1 MKAEVISDAGNPE
14 RFSRVGRDSP
24 RRRSGAGR
32 HGRRTH
38 EEYPYMRCG
47 ELTSHWSSPGTFKAA
62 TTHWFLTHQWNIQHL
77 YNLLLA
83 EYNPIHNYDRDET
96 ITIDVGENGGR
107 GYNSEVTSTGETSG
121 DSTRTPNLTNTDD
134 TTVKRNVSA
143 FDSAEYQPRDEDV
156 TDATRTESGTDNIE
170 SHDETSNN
178 TATDYQE
185 QTVNNRNENHVNH
198 MEGNIGI
205 TTTQQMMQ
213 EEIALMKGFNLYD
226 TVASMFEDDMMVLVY

>member
-1 MKAEVISDAGNPE
+1 MPGTLKDFIAWDATVLDGVVVPEGMDAELMKN
-14 RFSRVGRDSP
+14 
-24 RRRSGAGR
+24 
-32 HGRRTH
+32 TLM
-38 EEYPYMRCG
+38 MRCG

-107 GYNSEVTSTGETSG
+107 GYNSEVTSTGDTSG
-121 DSTRTPNLTNTDD
+121 DSTRTPNLTSSDD
-134 TTVKRNVSA
+134 TTVKRNVSS
-143 FDSAEYQPRDEDV
+143 FDSSEYQPRDEDV
-156 TDATRTESGTDNIE
+156 TDTTRTESGTDNIE

-178 TATDYQE
+178 TATDFQE
-185 QTVNNRNENHVNH
+185 QTVNNRNENHTNH

-213 EEIALMKGFNLYD
+213 EEIALMKSFNLYD

>member
-1 MKAEVISDAGNPE
+1 MPGTLKDFIAWDATVLDGVVVPEGMDAELMKN
-14 RFSRVGRDSP
+14 
-24 RRRSGAGR
+24 
-32 HGRRTH
+32 TLM
-38 EEYPYMRCG
+38 MRCG

-107 GYNSEVTSTGETSG
+107 GYNSEVTSTGDTSG
-121 DSTRTPNLTNTDD
+121 NSTRTPNLTSSDD

-143 FDSAEYQPRDEDV
+143 FDSSEYQPRDEDV
-156 TDATRTESGTDNIE
+156 TDSTRTETGTDNIE

>member
-1 MKAEVISDAGNPE
+1 MPGTLKDFIAWDATVLDGVVVPEGMDAELMKN
-14 RFSRVGRDSP
+14 
-24 RRRSGAGR
+24 
-32 HGRRTH
+32 TL
-38 EEYPYMRCG
+38 YMRCG

-178 TATDYQE
+178 TATNYQE

-213 EEIALMKGFNLYD
+213 EEIALMNGFNLYD

>member
-1 MKAEVISDAGNPE
+1 MPGTLKDFLAWDATVLDGVVVPEGMDAELMKN
-14 RFSRVGRDSP
+14 
-24 RRRSGAGR
+24 
-32 HGRRTH
+32 TL
-38 EEYPYMRCG
+38 YMRCG
-47 ELTSHWSSPGTFKAA
+47 ELTSHWSSPGMFKAA

-178 TATDYQE
+178 TATEYQE

>member
-1 MKAEVISDAGNPE
+1 MPGTLKDFIAWDATVLDGVVVPEGMDAELMKN
-14 RFSRVGRDSP
+14 
-24 RRRSGAGR
+24 
-32 HGRRTH
+32 TL
-38 EEYPYMRCG
+38 YMRCG

-121 DSTRTPNLTNTDD
+121 ASTRTPNLTNTDD

>member
-1 MKAEVISDAGNPE
+1 MPGTLKDFLAWDATVLDGVVVPEGMDAELMKN
-14 RFSRVGRDSP
+14 
-24 RRRSGAGR
+24 
-32 HGRRTH
+32 TL
-38 EEYPYMRCG
+38 YMRCG

-213 EEIALMKGFNLYD
+213 EEIALMKVFNLYD

>member
-1 MKAEVISDAGNPE
+1 MPGTLKDFLAWDATVLDGVVVPEGMDAELMKN
-14 RFSRVGRDSP
+14 
-24 RRRSGAGR
+24 
-32 HGRRTH
+32 TL
-38 EEYPYMRCG
+38 YMRCG
-47 ELTSHWSSPGTFKAA
+47 ELTSHWSSPRTFKAA

>member
-1 MKAEVISDAGNPE
+1 MPGTLKDFIAWDATVLDGVVVPEGMDAELMKN
-14 RFSRVGRDSP
+14 
-24 RRRSGAGR
+24 
-32 HGRRTH
+32 TL
-38 EEYPYMRCG
+38 YMRCG

>member
-1 MKAEVISDAGNPE
+1 MPGTLKDFLAWDATVLDGVVVPEGMDAELMRN
-14 RFSRVGRDSP
+14 
-24 RRRSGAGR
+24 
-32 HGRRTH
+32 TL
-38 EEYPYMRCG
+38 YMRCG

-62 TTHWFLTHQWNIQHL
+62 TTNWFLTHQWNIQHL

-107 GYNSEVTSTGETSG
+107 GYNSEVTSTGNTSG
-121 DSTRTPNLTNTDD
+121 ASTRTPDLTSTDD

-143 FDSAEYQPRDEDV
+143 FDSSEYQPRDEDV
-156 TDATRTESGTDNIE
+156 TVSTRKESGTDNIE

-205 TTTQQMMQ
+205 TTTQQMMN
-213 EEIALMKGFNLYD
+213 EEIALMKSFNLYD

>member
-1 MKAEVISDAGNPE
+1 MPGTLKDFLAWDATVLDGVVVPEGMDAELMKN
-14 RFSRVGRDSP
+14 
-24 RRRSGAGR
+24 
-32 HGRRTH
+32 TL
-38 EEYPYMRCG
+38 YMRCG

-121 DSTRTPNLTNTDD
+121 ASTRTPNLTNTDD

>member
-1 MKAEVISDAGNPE
+1 MPGTLKDFLAWDATVLDGVVVPEGMDAELMKN
-14 RFSRVGRDSP
+14 
-24 RRRSGAGR
+24 
-32 HGRRTH
+32 TL
-38 EEYPYMRCG
+38 YMRCG

-156 TDATRTESGTDNIE
+156 TDTTRTESGTDNIE
-170 SHDETSNN
+170 SHDKTSNN
-178 TATDYQE
+178 TATDFQE
-185 QTVNNRNENHVNH
+185 QTVNNRNENHTNH

-213 EEIALMKGFNLYD
+213 EEIALMKSFNLYD

>member
-1 MKAEVISDAGNPE
+1 MPGTLKDFLAWDATVLDGVVVPEGMDAELMKN
-14 RFSRVGRDSP
+14 
-24 RRRSGAGR
+24 
-32 HGRRTH
+32 TL
-38 EEYPYMRCG
+38 YMRCG

-178 TATDYQE
+178 TATNYQE

>member
-1 MKAEVISDAGNPE
+1 MPGTLKDFLAWDATVLDGVVVPEGMDAELMKN
-14 RFSRVGRDSP
+14 
-24 RRRSGAGR
+24 
-32 HGRRTH
+32 TL
-38 EEYPYMRCG
+38 YMRCG

-178 TATDYQE
+178 TATHYQE

>member
-1 MKAEVISDAGNPE
+1 MPGTLKDFIAWDETVLDGVVVPEGMDAELMKN
-14 RFSRVGRDSP
+14 
-24 RRRSGAGR
+24 
-32 HGRRTH
+32 TLM
-38 EEYPYMRCG
+38 MRCG

-107 GYNSEVTSTGETSG
+107 GYNSEVTSTGDTSG
-121 DSTRTPNLTNTDD
+121 DSTRTPNLTSSDD

-143 FDSAEYQPRDEDV
+143 FDSSEYQPRDEDV
-156 TDATRTESGTDNIE
+156 TDSTRTETGTDNIE

>member
-1 MKAEVISDAGNPE
+1 MPGTLKDFLAWDATVLDGVVVPEGMDAELMRN
-14 RFSRVGRDSP
+14 
-24 RRRSGAGR
+24 
-32 HGRRTH
+32 TL
-38 EEYPYMRCG
+38 YMRCG

-62 TTHWFLTHQWNIQHL
+62 TTNWFLTHQWNIQHL

-107 GYNSEVTSTGETSG
+107 GYNSEVTSTGDTSG
-121 DSTRTPNLTNTDD
+121 DSTRTPDLTSTDD

-143 FDSAEYQPRDEDV
+143 FDSSEYQPRDEDV
-156 TDATRTESGTDNIE
+156 TNATRTETGTDNIE

-178 TATDYQE
+178 TATDFQE
-185 QTVNNRNENHVNH
+185 QTVNNRTENHVNH

-213 EEIALMKGFNLYD
+213 EEIALMKSFNLYD
-226 TVASMFEDDMMVLVY
+226 TVASMFENDMMVLVY

>member
-1 MKAEVISDAGNPE
+1 MPGTLKDFLAWDATVLDGVVVPEGMDAELMKN
-14 RFSRVGRDSP
+14 
-24 RRRSGAGR
+24 
-32 HGRRTH
+32 TL
-38 EEYPYMRCG
+38 YMRCG

-156 TDATRTESGTDNIE
+156 TNATRTESGTDNIE

>member
-1 MKAEVISDAGNPE
+1 MPGTLKDFIAWDETVLDGVVVPEGMDAELMKN
-14 RFSRVGRDSP
+14 
-24 RRRSGAGR
+24 
-32 HGRRTH
+32 TLM
-38 EEYPYMRCG
+38 MRCG

-107 GYNSEVTSTGETSG
+107 GYNSEVTSTGDTSG
-121 DSTRTPNLTNTDD
+121 DSTRTPNLTSSDD

-143 FDSAEYQPRDEDV
+143 FDSSEYQPRDEDV
-156 TDATRTESGTDNIE
+156 TDSKRKETGTDNIE

-213 EEIALMKGFNLYD
+213 EEIALMKSFNLYD

>member
-1 MKAEVISDAGNPE
+1 MPGTLKDFIAWDATVLDGVVVPEGMDAELMKN
-14 RFSRVGRDSP
+14 
-24 RRRSGAGR
+24 
-32 HGRRTH
+32 TLM
-38 EEYPYMRCG
+38 MRCG

-107 GYNSEVTSTGETSG
+107 GYNSEVTSTGDTSG
-121 DSTRTPNLTNTDD
+121 DSTRTPNLTSSDD

-143 FDSAEYQPRDEDV
+143 FDSSEYQPRDEDV
-156 TDATRTESGTDNIE
+156 TDSTRTETGTDNIE

>member
-1 MKAEVISDAGNPE
+1 MPGTLKDFLAWDATVLDGVVVPEGMDAELMKN
-14 RFSRVGRDSP
+14 
-24 RRRSGAGR
+24 
-32 HGRRTH
+32 TL
-38 EEYPYMRCG
+38 YMRCG

>member
-1 MKAEVISDAGNPE
+1 MPGTLKDFLAWDATVLDGVVVPEGMDAELMKN
-14 RFSRVGRDSP
+14 
-24 RRRSGAGR
+24 
-32 HGRRTH
+32 TL
-38 EEYPYMRCG
+38 YMRCG

-121 DSTRTPNLTNTDD
+121 NSTRTPNLTNTDD

-185 QTVNNRNENHVNH
+185 QTMNNRNENHVNH

>member
-1 MKAEVISDAGNPE
+1 MPGTLKDFIAWDETVLDGVVVPEGMDAELMKN
-14 RFSRVGRDSP
+14 
-24 RRRSGAGR
+24 
-32 HGRRTH
+32 TLM
-38 EEYPYMRCG
+38 MRCG

-107 GYNSEVTSTGETSG
+107 GYNSEVTSTGDTSG
-121 DSTRTPNLTNTDD
+121 DSTRTPNLTSSDD

-143 FDSAEYQPRDEDV
+143 FDSSEYQPRDEDV
-156 TDATRTESGTDNIE
+156 TNSTRTETGTDNIE

>member
-1 MKAEVISDAGNPE
+1 MPGTLKDFLAWDATVLDGVVVPEGMDAELMKN
-14 RFSRVGRDSP
+14 
-24 RRRSGAGR
+24 
-32 HGRRTH
+32 TL
-38 EEYPYMRCG
+38 YMRCG

-198 MEGNIGI
+198 MEGNIGV

>member
-1 MKAEVISDAGNPE
+1 MPGTLKDFIAWDATVLDGVVVPEGMDAELMKN
-14 RFSRVGRDSP
+14 
-24 RRRSGAGR
+24 
-32 HGRRTH
+32 TL
-38 EEYPYMRCG
+38 YMRCG

-178 TATDYQE
+178 TTTDYQE

>member
-1 MKAEVISDAGNPE
+1 MPGTLKDFLAWDATVLDGVVVPEGMDAELMRN
-14 RFSRVGRDSP
+14 
-24 RRRSGAGR
+24 
-32 HGRRTH
+32 TL
-38 EEYPYMRCG
+38 YMRCG

-62 TTHWFLTHQWNIQHL
+62 TTNWFLTHQWNIQHL

-107 GYNSEVTSTGETSG
+107 GYNSEVTSTGDTSG
-121 DSTRTPNLTNTDD
+121 DSTRTPDLTSTDD

-143 FDSAEYQPRDEDV
+143 FDSSEYQPRDEDV
-156 TDATRTESGTDNIE
+156 TNATRTETGTDNIE

-178 TATDYQE
+178 TATDFQE
-185 QTVNNRNENHVNH
+185 QTVNNRNETHTNH
-198 MEGNIGI
+198 MQGNIGV
-205 TTTQQMMQ
+205 TTSQQMMN
-213 EEIALMKGFNLYD
+213 EEIALMKSFNLYD

>member
-1 MKAEVISDAGNPE
+1 MPGTLKDFLAWDATVLDGVVVPEGMDAELMKN
-14 RFSRVGRDSP
+14 
-24 RRRSGAGR
+24 
-32 HGRRTH
+32 TL
-38 EEYPYMRCG
+38 YMRCG

-178 TATDYQE
+178 TTTDYQE

>member
-1 MKAEVISDAGNPE
+1 MPGTLKDFLAWDATLLDGVVVPEGMDAELMKN
-14 RFSRVGRDSP
+14 
-24 RRRSGAGR
+24 
-32 HGRRTH
+32 TL
-38 EEYPYMRCG
+38 YMRCG

>member
-1 MKAEVISDAGNPE
+1 MPGTLKDFLAWDATVLDGVVVPEGMDAELMKN
-14 RFSRVGRDSP
+14 
-24 RRRSGAGR
+24 
-32 HGRRTH
+32 TL
-38 EEYPYMRCG
+38 YMRCG

-156 TDATRTESGTDNIE
+156 TDGTRTESGTDNIE

>member
-1 MKAEVISDAGNPE
+1 MPGTLKDFIAWDATVLDGVVVPEGMDAELMKN
-14 RFSRVGRDSP
+14 
-24 RRRSGAGR
+24 
-32 HGRRTH
+32 TL
-38 EEYPYMRCG
+38 YMRCG

-107 GYNSEVTSTGETSG
+107 GYNSEVTSTGDTSG

-143 FDSAEYQPRDEDV
+143 FDSSEYQPRDEDV
-156 TDATRTESGTDNIE
+156 TDSTRTESGTDNIE

-178 TATDYQE
+178 TTTDFQE

-213 EEIALMKGFNLYD
+213 EEIALMKSFNLYD

>member
-1 MKAEVISDAGNPE
+1 MPGTLKDFIAWDATVLDGVVVPEGMDAELMKN
-14 RFSRVGRDSP
+14 
-24 RRRSGAGR
+24 
-32 HGRRTH
+32 TL
-38 EEYPYMRCG
+38 YMRCG

-121 DSTRTPNLTNTDD
+121 DSTRTPNLTNKDD

-156 TDATRTESGTDNIE
+156 TDATRTERGTDNIE

>member
-1 MKAEVISDAGNPE
+1 MPGTLKDFIAWDATVLDGVVVPDGMDAELMKN
-14 RFSRVGRDSP
+14 
-24 RRRSGAGR
+24 
-32 HGRRTH
+32 TL
-38 EEYPYMRCG
+38 YMRCG

-107 GYNSEVTSTGETSG
+107 GYNSEVTSTGDTSG

-156 TDATRTESGTDNIE
+156 TDATRKESGTDNIE

-178 TATDYQE
+178 TATDFQE

-213 EEIALMKGFNLYD
+213 EEIALMKSFNLYD

>member
-1 MKAEVISDAGNPE
+1 MPGTLKDFIAWDATVLDGVVVPEGMDAELMKN
-14 RFSRVGRDSP
+14 
-24 RRRSGAGR
+24 
-32 HGRRTH
+32 TL
-38 EEYPYMRCG
+38 YMRCG

-107 GYNSEVTSTGETSG
+107 GYNSEVTSTGDTSG

-143 FDSAEYQPRDEDV
+143 FDSSEYQPRDEDV

-178 TATDYQE
+178 TATDFQE

-213 EEIALMKGFNLYD
+213 EEIALMKSFNLYD

>member
-1 MKAEVISDAGNPE
+1 MPGTLKDFLAWDATVLDGVVVPEGMDAELMKN
-14 RFSRVGRDSP
+14 
-24 RRRSGAGR
+24 
-32 HGRRTH
+32 TL
-38 EEYPYMRCG
+38 YMRCG

-62 TTHWFLTHQWNIQHL
+62 TTHWFLTHQWNIRHL

-121 DSTRTPNLTNTDD
+121 NSTRTPNLTNTDD